1 MIYFIGDKPSKKN
14 IDKNVAFVGTRSY
27 KTLLDWIY
35 RMNLNINKI
44 CLFNHKGFINTRLK
58 HINEHDAIVALGN
71 VASEALSKENVPHIK
86 IPHPSGLNRVLNDKK
101 TVDRFL
107 RHCKDYIGEYNAS

>member
-44 CLFNHKGFINTRLK
+44 CLFNHKGFISTRL
-58 HINEHDAIVALGN
+58 
-71 VASEALSKENVPHIK
+71 
-86 IPHPSGLNRVLNDKK
+86 
-101 TVDRFL
+101 
-107 RHCKDYIGEYNAS
+107 